1 MKLLLATLLLCF
13 SALTQA
19 AETRFDSIY
28 FFQSQKQ
35 LEQKGINVDSFGRY
49 TRALQTQIYRAL
61 KKVKMPESAG
71 YLVVA
76 IRSDGAVTSWLDMAP
91 AVHEYYDN
99 QIYEIVQKLP
109 PVDVTSGILVFG
121 IKMAIDT
128 AVHTKK
134 AVPAP
139 ADWADA
145 KKKISDPNNIE
156 ELVLSI
162 WPEQ

>member
-1 MKLLLATLLLCF
+1 MKLLLAALLFCF
-13 SALTQA
+13 ATLTQA

-28 FFQSQKQ
+28 FFQSQQQ

-49 TRALQTQIYRAL
+49 TRVLQTQIYKAL
-61 KKVKMPESAG
+61 KKVKIPASAG

-76 IRSDGAVTSWLDMAP
+76 IRSDGAVTSWLDMTP

-121 IKMAIDT
+121 MKMAIDT

-134 AVPAP
+134 TVPSP
-139 ADWADA
+139 PDWAAA
-145 KKKISDPNNIE
+145 KKKIGDPDNIE

-162 WPEQ
+162 WPE